1 MTKNN
6 EELEAAKK
14 YADPQA
20 RYSPSLGDAMRE
32 AFLAGVEWQKNR
44 YHEPDKEYYGG

>member
-6 EELEAAKK
+6 EELAAAER
-14 YADPQA
+14 YADNFELNT
-20 RYSPSLGDAMRE
+20 SVLHGMLCNS
-32 AFLAGVEWQKNR
+32 FLAGVEWQKNR